1 MRLFTYIF
9 FLLFLATC
17 GGGGGGASSPTEPT
31 SSIITQPHSV
41 EIFETKTFNLV
52 ASSSLGEAMTFSIA
66 SQPTG
71 GQVTINGSE
80 ATYNPNSGF
89 YGLDSFTITVTSAS
103 SSEIIPISVDVFDNP
118 YKDYVISNVN
128 PITTT
133 FENAEL
139 NGSYTNYVCDYN
151 GVQRNFSVFIPNG
164 INPYI
169 INELPLFMY
178 FHGSNGVSL
187 PGNYIDRVSKIQK
200 YNDKLIYVRPQG
212 LPGTDEEAEAT
223 GGATSY
229 RGFNYYYP
237 GWREGNDDVGFTNA
251 LINYIHNNYSVT
263 HNKIIIGGFSTGGS
277 FVPVMGSENELIDG
291 VIQGAGMMH
300 TYYTYTYDQPIK
312 YHVWKGTEDGYHPYG
327 YDESY
332 PTFWGINE
340 GLTMFSDIKSCEDAT
355 TTTLPD
361 LNNDNDVTEKFNI
374 ECFDGSSFNGYKMY
388 EWEHIEPWGLDNA
401 NPAYFADINIFEML
415 SEILN

>member
-52 ASSSLGEAMTFSIA
+52 ASSTLGEVMTFSIA

-151 GVQRNFSVFIPNG
+151 GIQRNFSVFIPNG

-187 PGNYIDRVSKIQK
+187 PGNYIDTVSKIQK

-212 LPGTDEEAEAT
+212 LPGTDEESEAT

-251 LINYIHNNYSVT
+251 LINYIHNNYSIT
-263 HNKIIIGGFSTGGS
+263 HNKIVIGGFSTGGS

-374 ECFDGSSFNGYKMY
+374 DCFDGSSFNGYKMY

>member
-17 GGGGGGASSPTEPT
+17 GGGGGGSSPTEPT

-41 EIFETKTFNLV
+41 EIFEVKTFNLV
-52 ASSSLGEAMTFSIA
+52 ASSSLGESITFSIA

-89 YGLDSFTITVTSAS
+89 YGLDSFTITATSAS
-103 SSEIIPISVDVFDNP
+103 SSEIIPINIDVFNNP
-118 YKDYVISNVN
+118 YKDYEISD
-128 PITTT
+128 ITAISTT
-133 FENAEL
+133 YENDEL
-139 NGSYTNYVCDYN
+139 DGSYTNYSCMYN
-151 GVQRNFSVFIPNG
+151 GVERNFSVFVPNG
-164 INPYI
+164 INPYK
-169 INELPLFMY
+169 INELPLYMY

-187 PGNYIDRVSKIQK
+187 PSNYIDRVRTIRK

-212 LPGTDEEAEAT
+212 LPGNSEEAEAT
-223 GGATSY
+223 GGFTNA

-237 GWREGNDDVGFTNA
+237 GWREDNDDVGFTNA
-251 LINYIHNNYSVT
+251 LINYIHKNYSVT
-263 HNKIIIGGFSTGGS
+263 HNKIVIGGFSTGGS

-300 TYYTYTYDQPIK
+300 TYYTYTYEQPIK

-327 YDESY
+327 YDEDY

-340 GLTMFSDIKSCEDAT
+340 ALAMFSDIKSCNDAT
-355 TTTLPD
+355 NNNLPD
-361 LNNDNDVTEKFNI
+361 LNSDGHLTEKYNI
-374 ECFDGSSFNGYKMY
+374 DCYDGSSFNGYKMW
-388 EWEHIEPWGLDNA
+388 EWGHVEVWGLDHISTA
-401 NPAYFADINIFEML
+401 AHADVNIFQML